1 MIINM
6 IISIINSK
14 SSEQCPFTD
23 HAFRIFSHL
32 KSISNF
38 LISLYRSRYLTHS
51 EDILTMV
58 EGMKIA
64 MAIGHTTPF
73 LKFGAKMFDTV
84 FPTCTHYP

>member
-1 MIINM
+1 MF
-6 IISIINSK
+6 S
-14 SSEQCPFTD
+14 
-23 HAFRIFSHL
+23 AFRSHL
-32 KSISNF
+32 KSIS
-38 LISLYRSRYLTHS
+38 LISHFSHRRYLTHS
-51 EDILTMV
+51 EDIMTMV